1 MTNEK
6 QNKKP
11 LIDFGKIKEEIKNF
25 RFDKEHL
32 LKLLPFLLEIL
43 LLAVIIVGD
52 LLSKKYL
59 LRFLCAE
66 NGAEWYINHGLT
78 YSEAEYIDFTAIK
91 GFLDLEYSL
100 NTGMGFGMMKDG
112 TVGLIVIT
120 SIVIVALLAYLTVYH
135 KDSEFLRVP
144 LIMIAGGGIGNLVD
158 RIALGAVRDFFK
170 FTFVDFAVFNVADSF
185 VTVGAILLIIY
196 LVVQIFKP
204 SKKDEESEK
213 NDDEEEMVIKFV
225 VPGLDDDDEEFQIA
239 TDENAKTSKN
249 DNLTTQNAENGN
261 ADNSDSYV
269 DGTNVSGGEK
279 QSFTIESADEKEKN
293 TAKSYS
299 IESVDDT
306 DK

>member
-11 LIDFGKIKEEIKNF
+11 LIDFDKIKEEIKNF
-25 RFDKEHL
+25 RFDKDHL

-43 LLAVIIVGD
+43 LLAAIIVGD

-59 LRFLCAE
+59 LRFLCEE

-78 YSEAEYIDFTAIK
+78 YSDAEYIDFTAIK

-112 TVGLIVIT
+112 TTGLIVIT
-120 SIVIVALLAYLTVYH
+120 AIVIVALLAYLTVYH

-144 LIMIAGGGIGNLVD
+144 LVMIAGGGIGNLVD
-158 RIALGAVRDFFK
+158 RIAIGGVRDFFK

-204 SKKDEESEK
+204 SKKNEESEE

-225 VPGLDDDDEEFQIA
+225 VPGLDDDEEEFQIA
-239 TDENAKTSKN
+239 TDENVKTDEN
-249 DNLTTQNAENGN
+249 DNLTAQNTENGN
-261 ADNSDSYV
+261 ADSDNPFV
-269 DGTNVSGGEK
+269 DGTSVSSGEK
-279 QSFTIESADEKEKN
+279 QSFTIESADEKEEN
-293 TAKSYS
+293 SAKSYS